1 MKLFKL
7 ILEKIINSNLFLKLK
22 DTETVKFIKEFIER
36 IGKERPEFFKKLK
49 AISLILFLIFAGITY
64 TNYFLELLNFS
75 YKLPENLVTIANEL
89 YQLFIIIF
97 GFSFLPNKDM
107 VKTDPPPTPIK
118 P

>member
-22 DTETVKFIKEFIER
+22 DTETVNFIKEFIER

-64 TNYFLELLNFS
+64 TNYFLELLNLN
-75 YKLPENLVTIANEL
+75 YRLPDNLVSIANEL

-97 GFSFLPNKDM
+97 GFSFLPNKDTT
-107 VKTDPPPTPIK
+107 KLN
-118 P
+118 